1 MLDRLP
7 PGRAAD
13 DAEAERV
20 GEAVART
27 ARSRAR

>member
-1 MLDRLP
+1 MLAKLP
-7 PGRAAD
+7 PGRTAN

-20 GEAVART
+20 GEAVARM